1 MKNTFLNYSSSSY
14 EQSCLSLGAQ
24 SLEEIIRGSPGS
36 TPFPRRQNQCH
47 TNDGQLDGSY
57 IASEQLDIS
66 SDLNSSYVP
75 LAPPPTP
82 DTSHLEDEI
91 IREAKRREEL
101 LKLYIEN
108 RY

>member
-1 MKNTFLNYSSSSY
+1 MFFFNYSSSLSY
-14 EQSCLSLGAQ
+14 EQNYLSLGTQ
-24 SLEEIIRGSPGS
+24 SLEGIIQGSPGS
-36 TPFPRRQNQCH
+36 TPFPRRQNQCR

-66 SDLNSSYVP
+66 SDLNSSYIP

-108 RY
+108 R